1 MNKLSGVKRKFLPF
15 LALVLAIPLLMAIY
29 SFCGF
34 YVAQG
39 GAKLFNKASQVII
52 AREGDKTVVTMS
64 NDFSGDVKEFALVVP
79 VPMVLRK
86 DQIRVVEPKIFEV
99 FDNYS
104 APRLVEYYD
113 KSPCRPDQSIYFVDG
128 MKVSGGSNIRGGRN
142 IFKPEDAKT
151 SVKIEAKYTVG
162 EYDILILSA
171 TQADGLE
178 TWLKTNGYK
187 IPDGAEKVLRP
198 YIKNNF
204 KFFVV
209 KVNLK
214 AQEAKGYS
222 ELRPIQIQYRFDKFM
237 LPIRLGMANSTG
249 FQDLVVYGL
258 SSKGRIE
265 TANYRTLP
273 IPTDQN
279 IPGFVIENFGAFYQ
293 SVFEKAWNKA
303 GRNIALLEYAWD
315 LSPTNPVICDPC
327 PEVIIRDPTALKK
340 PIQQAAGEWAWSTP
354 PLSNSNVYFTRLH
367 LRYSLDDFP
376 EDLMFIETNNTQN
389 FQGRYIVT
397 HMAKGDLSCEE
408 GKKYMSDLAD
418 RQMKEIEN
426 YKDLVAM
433 NTETDKPSR
442 KEDLLPFGK
451 HNTPT
456 NRPPMLML
464 LLSLSLVAFLSIVLL
479 NIIAWIKKQTRPSH
493 ETMPTR

>member
-1 MNKLSGVKRKFLPF
+1 MKRCLHAKSLQRTFI
-15 LALVLAIPLLMAIY
+15 ALFIAIPVLLCCY

-52 AREGDKTVVTMS
+52 ARQGDKTVVTMG

-79 VPMVLRK
+79 VPVVLK
-86 DQIRVVEPKIFEV
+86 QEQIRIKDTMLFKV

-104 APRLVEYYD
+104 APRLVEYND
-113 KSPCRPDQSIYFVDG
+113 DNPCELKITIEAQSSINPDQVLRLGTKNLSHLD
-128 MKVSGGSNIRGGRN
+128 
-142 IFKPEDAKT
+142 
-151 SVKIEAKYTVG
+151 VKIEAQYKVE
-162 EYDILILSA
+162 EYDITILSA
-171 TQADGLE
+171 KEASALE
-178 TWLKTNGYK
+178 TWLKSNGYS
-187 IPDGAEKVLRP
+187 IPDGAQKVLQP
-198 YIKNNF
+198 YIKNNL

-214 AQEAKGYS
+214 EYEAKGFT
-222 ELRPIQIQYRFDKFM
+222 ELRPIQIEYEYEKFM

-249 FQDLVVYGL
+249 YQDLVVYGL

-265 TANYRTLP
+265 TANYRTVP
-273 IPTDQN
+273 MPTDKN
-279 IPGFVIENFGAFYQ
+279 IPLYVKENFGFFYKN
-293 SVFEKAWNKA
+293 VFEKAWRKA
-303 GRNIALLEYAWD
+303 GKNIALLEYAWD
-315 LSPTNPVICDPC
+315 VSPSNFMKCDPC
-327 PEVIIRDPTALKK
+327 PKFTPTA
-340 PIQQAAGEWAWSTP
+340 QQIADAGAFWAP
-354 PLSNSNVYFTRLH
+354 PNSKEAKVHFTRLH

-397 HMAKGDLSCEE
+397 HMAKGDLSCEA
-408 GKKYMSDLAD
+408 GKKYMSDFAD
-418 RQMKEIEN
+418 RQMKEIET

-456 NRPPMLML
+456 NWPPMLML
-464 LLSLSLVAFLSIVLL
+464 LLSLSLVAFLSIVLQ